1 MSDDKSAERITD
13 VIATTLNCF
22 DNAIDKLVSQ
32 TYDGA
37 AVMAGTLIGVQ
48 SRLKSKG
55 FTHAHFIHCYAYK
68 LNLVLSK
75 SAEKVTGVKMFFSH
89 LRSFSKFT
97 SSSTKRKSVFRQFDI
112 SILSLCETR
121 WCYRTRTV
129 SSVKML
135 HGNLKNALQSILD
148 NSEKWDEDTLCQA
161 DNLLAKL
168 NDFTFML
175 FVNCFQDILSQAGKL
190 FDILQCKQ
198 LDLKRGQTKINDFI
212 SNVEEYRNDEHYQ
225 NILRETAVVTEQEN
239 VTAPP
244 AKRARGVQIDYKR
257 TYFEI
262 IDHILMSLRERFAD
276 IQEHTFF
283 ELLDVDKFEQFSG
296 SFPMQHV
303 DALQNKYSNIFDCKS
318 LVSELK
324 YMYIDSDF
332 RKCKSVNSIL
342 ELIYK
347 LEFISALPEATKLIQ
362 LLLTIPLTSVANERR
377 FSTLNRIRSYL
388 RTSMTHERLSSLARI
403 SIEKSIL
410 NELDNKNELHNR
422 ILHEFAIKPKRPEF
436 MYK

>member
-1 MSDDKSAERITD
+1 MSNDKSAERITD

-37 AVMAGTLIGVQ
+37 AVMAGTLSGVQ

-55 FTHAHFIHCYAYK
+55 FTHAHFIHCYAHK
-68 LNLVLSK
+68 LNLMLSK
-75 SAEKVTGVKMFFSH
+75 SAEKVTEVKMFFSH
-89 LRSFSKFT
+89 LRSFSKFA

-112 SILSLCETR
+112 SIPSLCETR
-121 WCYRTRTV
+121 WYNRTRTV

-161 DNLLAKL
+161 DNMLAKL
-168 NDFTFML
+168 NDFTFM
-175 FVNCFQDILSQAGKL
+175 FFINCFQDILSQAGKL

-212 SNVEEYRNDEHYQ
+212 SNVEGYRNDEHHQ

-244 AKRARGVQIDYKR
+244 AKRVRGVQIDYKR

-262 IDHILMSLRERFAD
+262 INHILMSLRERFAD
-276 IQEHTFF
+276 MQEYAFF
-283 ELLDVDKFEQFSG
+283 ELLDADKFEQFSG

-318 LVSELK
+318 LVNELK
-324 YMYIDSDF
+324 YMYINSDF
-332 RKCKSVNSIL
+332 KKCKSVNSIL

-362 LLLTIPLTSVANERR
+362 L
-377 FSTLNRIRSYL
+377 
-388 RTSMTHERLSSLARI
+388 
-403 SIEKSIL
+403 
-410 NELDNKNELHNR
+410 
-422 ILHEFAIKPKRPEF
+422 
-436 MYK
+436 